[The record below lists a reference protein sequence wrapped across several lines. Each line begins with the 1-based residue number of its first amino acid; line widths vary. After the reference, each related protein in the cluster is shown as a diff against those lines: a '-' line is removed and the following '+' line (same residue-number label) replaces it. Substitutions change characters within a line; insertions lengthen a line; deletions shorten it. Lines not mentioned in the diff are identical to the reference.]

1 MLRNLLL
8 DWSGTL
14 VDDMPPVIGA
24 TNYVLEQFGKPP
36 LTRDEFRRHFRLPF
50 TEFYDEFLPD
60 VPLVELDKLFHR
72 RFVEIQDEVAPLPGL
87 YEFLDFCRD
96 SGRRLF
102 LLSSMKQEHFDV
114 QSAKLGLR
122 DYFEHP
128 YAGVI
133 DKRAKIGSILETHG
147 LARGETAFVGDM
159 IHDVE
164 TARHGGVMSI
174 AVLTGYDSIE
184 KLTPAKPDVVVSSLH
199 ELRRLLMHESH
210 ARPVAT
216 VGALITHRGKVLMIR
231 TRKWNDKWGIPGGK
245 IERGETAEEA
255 LRREVREE
263 TGLGLTGL
271 RFVMVQDCVD
281 SPEFHQPAHF
291 LLINY
296 FADADCDAVV
306 LNDEAEEFRWVT
318 AEEAAAMDL
327 NLPTRVLLDRFLSAE
342 KS

>member
-24 TNYVLEQFGKPP
+24 TNYVLEHFGKPP

-50 TEFYDEFLPD
+50 TEFYEEFLPD
-60 VPLVELDKLFHR
+60 VPLIELDALFHR

-87 YEFLDFCRD
+87 YEFLDFCRA

-114 QSAKLGLR
+114 QSEKLGLR

-133 DKRAKIGSILETHG
+133 DKRAKIGHVLETHG
-147 LARGETAFVGDM
+147 LDRGETAFVGDM

-174 AVLTGYDSIE
+174 AVLTGYDSVE
-184 KLTPAKPDVVVSSLH
+184 KLLPSKPDVVVSSLH
-199 ELRRLLMHESH
+199 ELRRLLEHPGDASVVAKDVIRINGLEVDTRIGVPDEERASAQRLLLDVALEGDFRGIGDDL
-210 ARPVAT
+210 ARTTDYAAVAGWVT
-216 VGALITHRGKVLMIR
+216 TECRRRELRLV
-231 TRKWNDKWGIPGGK
+231 
-245 IERGETAEEA
+245 ETLAEELA
-255 LRREVREE
+255 AGLLREFPLATAAEVGVRKFILPRTENVGVRVRRER
-263 TGLGLTGL
+263 
-271 RFVMVQDCVD
+271 R
-281 SPEFHQPAHF
+281 
-291 LLINY
+291 
-296 FADADCDAVV
+296 
-306 LNDEAEEFRWVT
+306 
-318 AEEAAAMDL
+318 
-327 NLPTRVLLDRFLSAE
+327 
-342 KS
+342 

>member
-50 TEFYDEFLPD
+50 TEFYEEFLPD
-60 VPLVELDKLFHR
+60 VPLVELDALFHS

-114 QSAKLGLR
+114 QSEKLGLR

-133 DKRAKIGSILETHG
+133 DKRAKIGAVLETHG
-147 LARGETAFVGDM
+147 LERRETAFVGDM
-159 IHDVE
+159 IHDIE

-174 AVLTGYDSIE
+174 AVLTGYDSLE
-184 KLTPAKPDVVVSSLH
+184 KLTPARPDVVVSSLDA
-199 ELRRLLMHESH
+199 LRRLLQDPWHTGGDRIRINALRVLARIGVPDEERAAPQKLSIDVVMESDFRGLDDDL
-210 ARPVAT
+210 ARTTDYAAVA
-216 VGALITHRGKVLMIR
+216 AWLK
-231 TRKWNDKWGIPGGK
+231 
-245 IERGETAEEA
+245 AECA
-255 LRREVREE
+255 RREVKLLE
-263 TGLGLTGL
+263 TL
-271 RFVMVQDCVD
+271 
-281 SPEFHQPAHF
+281 
-291 LLINY
+291 
-296 FADADCDAVV
+296 
-306 LNDEAEEFRWVT
+306 AEEL
-318 AEEAAAMDL
+318 AAGLLEGFPQIRAVDL
-327 NLPTRVLLDRFLSAE
+327 EVRKFVLPDTRDVSVRVRRARP
-342 KS
+342 

>member
-24 TNYVLEQFGKPP
+24 TNYVLEHFGKPP

-50 TEFYDEFLPD
+50 TEFYEEFLPD
-60 VPLVELDKLFHR
+60 VPLIKLDALFHR

-87 YEFLDFCRD
+87 YEFLDFCRA

-114 QSAKLGLR
+114 QSEKLGLR

-133 DKRAKIGSILETHG
+133 DKRAKIGHVLETHG
-147 LARGETAFVGDM
+147 LDRGETAFVGDM

-174 AVLTGYDSIE
+174 AVLTGYDSVE
-184 KLTPAKPDVVVSSLH
+184 KLLPSKPDVVVSSLH
-199 ELRRLLMHESH
+199 ELRRLLEHPGDASVVTKDVIRINGLEVDTRIGVPDEERVS
-210 ARPVAT
+210 AQRLLLDVALE
-216 VGALITHRGKVLMIR
+216 GDFRGIGDDLAGTTDYAAVAGWVTTECRRRELR
-231 TRKWNDKWGIPGGK
+231 LV
-245 IERGETAEEA
+245 ETLAEELA
-255 LRREVREE
+255 VGLLREFPLATAAEVGVRKFILPRTENVGVRVRRER
-263 TGLGLTGL
+263 
-271 RFVMVQDCVD
+271 R
-281 SPEFHQPAHF
+281 
-291 LLINY
+291 
-296 FADADCDAVV
+296 
-306 LNDEAEEFRWVT
+306 
-318 AEEAAAMDL
+318 
-327 NLPTRVLLDRFLSAE
+327 
-342 KS
+342 

>member
-14 VDDMPPVIGA
+14 VDDLPPVIGA
-24 TNYVLEQFGKPP
+24 TNYVLEQFGRPP
-36 LTRDEFRRHFRLPF
+36 LTREEFRRHFRLPF
-50 TEFYDEFLPD
+50 TEFYEEFLPD
-60 VPLVELDKLFHR
+60 VPLSDLDALFHR

-133 DKRAKIGSILETHG
+133 DKRAKIGEILEKHA

-174 AVLTGYDSIE
+174 AVLTGYDSVE
-184 KLTPAKPDVVVSSLH
+184 KLTPSKPDVVVSSLDA
-199 ELRRLLMHESH
+199 LRRLLQDPRDLLSPAPDCIRIHGLEVRTSIGVGEEERAQPQRLVLDVLLETDFRGVQDDI
-210 ARPVAT
+210 ARATDYAEVAAWL
-216 VGALITHRGKVLMIR
+216 GA
-231 TRKWNDKWGIPGGK
+231 
-245 IERGETAEEA
+245 ECA
-255 LRREVREE
+255 RRETRLLETLSEE
-263 TGLGLTGL
+263 LAAGLLAAFP
-271 RFVMVQDCVD
+271 R
-281 SPEFHQPAHF
+281 
-291 LLINY
+291 IR
-296 FADADCDAVV
+296 AVV
-306 LNDEAEEFRWVT
+306 LEIRKFV
-318 AEEAAAMDL
+318 
-327 NLPTRVLLDRFLSAE
+327 LPGTESVSVRIRRGR
-342 KS
+342 

>member
-50 TEFYDEFLPD
+50 TEFYEEFLPD
-60 VPLVELDKLFHR
+60 VPLVELDALFHR

-87 YEFLDFCRD
+87 YEFLDFCRA

-114 QSAKLGLR
+114 QSEKLGLR
-122 DYFEHP
+122 HYFEHP

-133 DKRAKIGSILETHG
+133 DKRAKIGAILETHS

-159 IHDVE
+159 IHDIE

-184 KLTPAKPDVVVSSLH
+184 KLTPAKPDVVVSSLDA
-199 ELRRLLMHESH
+199 LRRLLQDP
-210 ARPVAT
+210 RDVAPGAADVIRIHGLEVQT
-216 VGALITHRGKVLMIR
+216 RIGVGDDERSQPQRLVLDVVLETDFRGAQDDIDRATDYAAVAAWL
-231 TRKWNDKWGIPGGK
+231 
-245 IERGETAEEA
+245 TAECS
-255 LRREVREE
+255 RREVRLLE
-263 TGLGLTGL
+263 TL
-271 RFVMVQDCVD
+271 
-281 SPEFHQPAHF
+281 
-291 LLINY
+291 
-296 FADADCDAVV
+296 
-306 LNDEAEEFRWVT
+306 AEELAAGLLEGFPRV
-318 AEEAAAMDL
+318 EAVAL
-327 NLPTRVLLDRFLSAE
+327 EIRKFVLPDTESVSVRVRRAR
-342 KS
+342 